1 MAQRTIGII
10 VAMPEEIKPLLKGAP
25 QVVREQ
31 LGIFPLYSFS
41 QHNHRFAVIESGI
54 GADRALT
61 AAQTLTEALNPELLI
76 SMGFGGGV
84 SPGLQAGDIVIGVRF
99 LVHKGKRMIEENGV
113 RLAPL
118 PEALVAELKQRGLSI
133 GEGTIISTAGVQSKT
148 VIAGQLPDVQKVLNP
163 VFGTILPSTRFT
175 VTLFFAL
182 LAPLAIYRGPFATV
196 GTGAALLAMFLNA
209 KAISPLYLYCVW
221 RGANCLQGSQD
232 PTNSWTL
239 WTIGYTKV
247 THGQFLKTALPWGW
261 LMVAINAFLAYVMVP

>member
-148 VIAGQLPDVQKVLNP
+148 VIAGQLPGHV
-163 VFGTILPSTRFT
+163 TRGVVDMET
-175 VTLFFAL
+175 G
-182 LAPLAIYRGPFATV
+182 AIVRFATV
-196 GTGAALLAMFLNA
+196 TRTPLMAIRSVSDALDEELGFSMDEFMNSSMQVSIPRVLMTVVRKPWIIPQLCRLALNTR
-209 KAISPLYLYCVW
+209 KAGRNLCIVFTRL
-221 RGANCLQGSQD
+221 RE
-232 PTNSWTL
+232 TL
-239 WTIGYTKV
+239 
-247 THGQFLKTALPWGW
+247 A
-261 LMVAINAFLAYVMVP
+261 